1 MRVVLCNGTFDPLHA
16 GHLLHLEAARKLG
29 DALWVSLTNDA
40 AVRREKG
47 STRPLFPQDMR
58 AKMLKALRCVDHV
71 FFCDSG
77 LQAVRLAKPAVFV
90 KGSDYQDKIE
100 PEIQAFCEKH
110 GIEIRITDTPKWSA
124 TEIGNELRRG

>member
-1 MRVVLCNGTFDPLHA
+1 LCNGGFDPAHP
-16 GHLLHLEAARKLG
+16 GHLMHLEAAREYG
-29 DALWVSLTNDA
+29 DALWVGLTND
-40 AVRREKG
+40 VSMRREKG
-47 STRPLFPQDMR
+47 ASRPLIKQDMR

-100 PEIQAFCEKH
+100 PEITAFCEKH

-124 TEIGNELRRG
+124 TEVGNELRRG